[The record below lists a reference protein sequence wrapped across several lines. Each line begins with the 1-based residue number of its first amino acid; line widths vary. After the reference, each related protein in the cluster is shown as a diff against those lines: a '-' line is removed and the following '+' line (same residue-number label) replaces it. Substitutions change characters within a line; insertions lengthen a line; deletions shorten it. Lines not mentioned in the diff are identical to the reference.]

1 MPAPGSTLCVTGIGV
16 CVGML
21 VEVGVIVG
29 VAVSGISVT
38 VGVADE
44 ATVGVSVG
52 VFVEVLVG
60 VKVKVGGTGVDVL
73 FCSSSFSFF
82 SSVGG
87 QGITLPS
94 ALKPQPSCARTNL

>member
-1 MPAPGSTLCVTGIGV
+1 M
-16 CVGML
+16 
-21 VEVGVIVG
+21 EVGVIVG

-44 ATVGVSVG
+44 VTVGVIVG

-60 VKVKVGGTGVDVL
+60 VKVKVGGTGVGVL
-73 FCSSSFSFF
+73 FCSSSVSFVSSASFF

-94 ALKPQPSCARTNL
+94 ALKPQPSCA